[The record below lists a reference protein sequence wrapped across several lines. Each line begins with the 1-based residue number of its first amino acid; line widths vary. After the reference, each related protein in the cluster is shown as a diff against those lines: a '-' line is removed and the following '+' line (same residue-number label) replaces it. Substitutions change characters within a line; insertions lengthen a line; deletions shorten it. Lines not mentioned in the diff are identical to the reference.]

1 MKKCFPFDKALL
13 GKYILSL
20 QAGKH
25 IKNQYMSTAELKI
38 DLISRIAST
47 EEPRIIEELNKLL
60 DFELDN
66 DAYKLNPEQQTR
78 VSEAKAEYLA
88 GNVLSEQQAD
98 EAIEQWLSEK

>member
-1 MKKCFPFDKALL
+1 
-13 GKYILSL
+13 
-20 QAGKH
+20 
-25 IKNQYMSTAELKI
+25 MSTAELKI

-47 EEPRIIEELNKLL
+47 EEPRIIEELRKLL

-66 DAYKLNPEQQTR
+66 DAYKLNPEQQQR

-88 GNVLSEQQAD
+88 GNVLSEQRAD